1 MADRQWKIT
10 ATRPVLI
17 VSNIERSV
25 AFYTSIGF
33 EETFRNDVVHSVL
46 RIGDLFVHLG
56 TKMEYAGA
64 GLSQALIEMENV
76 DDYYAFC
83 KAQNAK
89 IDREIANRFLR
100 TEILQSGRH
109 RWEHHRVCGTHKR
122 GLTKDESNRS

>member
-89 IDREIANRFLR
+89 INREIANRFYGLR
-100 TEILQSGRH
+100 SFNLADIDGNIIEFAERIKEG
-109 RWEHHRVCGTHKR
+109 
-122 GLTKDESNRS
+122 